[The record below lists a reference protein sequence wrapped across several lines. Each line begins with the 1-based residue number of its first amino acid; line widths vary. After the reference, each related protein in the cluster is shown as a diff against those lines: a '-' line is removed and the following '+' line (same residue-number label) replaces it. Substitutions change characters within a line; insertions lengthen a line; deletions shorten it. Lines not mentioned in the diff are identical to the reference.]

1 MGAGDNII
9 ATLYSLSLSLSLS
22 VCVVYRIG
30 VDWLAMTDVCLVP
43 WRNYN
48 AGLGSTIQTTVV
60 VMLCDSGERYLSVSG
75 RCTSRDKAAGGVHAP
90 AS

>member
-1 MGAGDNII
+1 MLHF
-9 ATLYSLSLSLSLS
+9 TVSLSLSLC

-48 AGLGSTIQTTVV
+48 AGLGSTIKTVV

-75 RCTSRDKAAGGVHAP
+75 LYKP
-90 AS
+90 